1 MRRLSSNSRKN
12 QTYKAFRE
20 VGRVM
25 RTVALLR
32 FLADSGLRARVTAA
46 TNKAEAYNGFS
57 AWTPVRQPG
66 RDRRERPG
74 RAGKSVKWNSLL
86 CNVIVFHAIDMMEV
100 IRPGCRGV
108 AGDRGRIWPSSPS
121 PDLPHPPVRRLR
133 NGELHIPPDVFDPR
147 WALVRDRRRLDAG
160 GSAAG
165 PIPAPC
171 RGASAMLWA
180 WSTCPEC
187 RDRRWTG

>member
-1 MRRLSSNSRKN
+1 MQPPSLGPIRLFTMESVFGDADAPIVVELAQN
-12 QTYKAFRE
+12 QIYRAFRE

-74 RAGKSVKWNSLL
+74 RAGKVGQ
-86 CNVIVFHAIDMMEV
+86 ME
-100 IRPGCRGV
+100 
-108 AGDRGRIWPSSPS
+108 
-121 PDLPHPPVRRLR
+121 L
-133 NGELHIPPDVFDPR
+133 
-147 WALVRDRRRLDAG
+147 
-160 GSAAG
+160 AAVQ
-165 PIPAPC
+165 
-171 RGASAMLWA
+171 
-180 WSTCPEC
+180 T
-187 RDRRWTG
+187 

>member
-1 MRRLSSNSRKN
+1 MPDLHTGLWTISTSTVDVFALSLIAEAVSQSSNSRKN
-12 QTYKAFRE
+12 QIYKAFRE

-74 RAGKSVKWNSLL
+74 RAGKSVKWNSPL
-86 CNVIVFHAIDMMEV
+86 CNLICVPHRDRHDGGHPAA
-100 IRPGCRGV
+100 GCRGV
-108 AGDRGRIWPSSPS
+108 AGDR
-121 PDLPHPPVRRLR
+121 
-133 NGELHIPPDVFDPR
+133 
-147 WALVRDRRRLDAG
+147 
-160 GSAAG
+160 
-165 PIPAPC
+165 
-171 RGASAMLWA
+171 
-180 WSTCPEC
+180 
-187 RDRRWTG
+187 